1 MKPLTLMAAL
11 ALAAALAGAFAWSR
25 FGGMEG
31 TSPARLAMG
40 KQLYDA
46 NCAACHGI
54 DLEGEPDWQ
63 RRRAD
68 GTLPAPP
75 HDATGHTWHHADDL
89 LFAITKQGTAALA
102 PAGYKTNMMGF
113 GDHLSDD
120 QIRAVL
126 DYIKSRWPEKIRAAQ
141 ADITKHSR
149 AAD

>member
-1 MKPLTLMAAL
+1 MKPVALIATL
-11 ALAAALAGAFAWSR
+11 ALAATLAGIFALMR
-25 FGGMEG
+25 FGGADG
-31 TSPARLAMG
+31 PSPARLAMG

-54 DLEGEPDWQ
+54 ELEGEPAWQ

-75 HDATGHTWHHADDL
+75 HDATGHTWHHSDDL
-89 LFAITKQGTAALA
+89 LFDITKRGTAALA
-102 PAGYKTNMMGF
+102 PAGYKTNMPGF
-113 GDHLSDD
+113 GDSLSDD

-126 DYIKSRWPEKIRAAQ
+126 DYIKSRWPEQIRAAQ
-141 ADITKHSR
+141 ADISKRSR